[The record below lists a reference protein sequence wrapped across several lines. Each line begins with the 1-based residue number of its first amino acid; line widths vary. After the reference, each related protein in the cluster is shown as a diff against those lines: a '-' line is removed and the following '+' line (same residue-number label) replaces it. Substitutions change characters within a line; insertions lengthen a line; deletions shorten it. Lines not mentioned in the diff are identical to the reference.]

1 MTLMTYHP
9 CVLEL
14 EGHLDARHSQA
25 LRHQFADWAES
36 APSKNKAQQLW
47 LLDLAQVS
55 SIDSAGISALVAG
68 FKLARQSGCTLQICA
83 PSAPVQMVFEIAQL
97 DRVFNLFD
105 SQAAA
110 IAAWEAAQTTD
121 AATPLAA

>member
-1 MTLMTYHP
+1 MTLMTYYP

-14 EGHLDARHSQA
+14 QGHLDARHSQA
-25 LRHQFADWAES
+25 LRHQFANWAEAALS
-36 APSKNKAQQLW
+36 ANQAQRLW
-47 LLDLAQVS
+47 LLDLAQVT

-68 FKLARQSGCTLQICA
+68 FKLARDCGCTLHICA

-105 SQAAA
+105 SQASA
-110 IAAWEAAQTTD
+110 IAAWEAAQV
-121 AATPLAA
+121 AEVILLAA